1 MKYDIQF
8 RSAYEFQVL
17 GIRSLIFTAQ
27 SFVLCWSQLYLPL
40 YVAHTI
46 SAIGPIFVCL
56 LNLII
61 YKKMISSE
69 QVVGMLIAFTGI
81 ILTVNG
87 RLFMSMIDPNYK
99 FITDFSN
106 YRSEDPVVLLV
117 VSAILMLFTI
127 LWAYAILITKKN

>member
-1 MKYDIQF
+1 
-8 RSAYEFQVL
+8 
-17 GIRSLIFTAQ
+17 
-27 SFVLCWSQLYLPL
+27 
-40 YVAHTI
+40 
-46 SAIGPIFVCL
+46 
-56 LNLII
+56 
-61 YKKMISSE
+61 MISSE